1 MVKSLHRR
9 CTALL
14 IAALVVVGLALVP
27 TPAQADGDDDHDGL
41 LDCPLGHYQ
50 QDYHPP
56 LQPFTQEVTLE
67 GTGSFGPCV
76 SLSRPDLNNAEF
88 DLDAVGD
95 LNCLTGGNSD
105 GIMRFFW
112 NNGEVTRVEYPL
124 LSLTIRP
131 TGQTV
136 AIVTGNIVSG
146 PFKGGTMVFESNL
159 ITAGLTQCLTTGVD
173 SAAGP
178 ATVAFV
184 DL

>member
-1 MVKSLHRR
+1 MLQQFGRR
-9 CTALL
+9 AL
-14 IAALVVVGLALVP
+14 AMMATVVAVFGLAMAPVP
-27 TPAQADGDDDHDGL
+27 VEADETHDGIL
-41 LDCPLGHYQ
+41 SCPLGHYQ

-56 LQPFTQEVTLE
+56 LRPFTQVVALE

-76 SLSRPDLNNAEF
+76 SLSRPDLANAEF

-95 LNCLTGGNSD
+95 LNCLTGGNSA
-105 GIMRFFW
+105 GTMRFFW
-112 NNGEVTRVEYPL
+112 NNGEVTKVDYPL

-131 TGQTV
+131 TGQTI
-136 AIVTGNIVSG
+136 AIVTGEVVSG

-159 ITAGLTQCLTTGVD
+159 LTAGVLQCLTTGVD